1 MDKLS
6 MILTKDELDRIK
18 IIKNN
23 SEICMDLHKLT
34 AKQAKRLVS
43 NLIALNRTS
52 FSLRLIHGYNH
63 GTAIKEMLWNKFD
76 NDRLKERKTVENN
89 PGQTIFMIKET
100 A

>member
-1 MDKLS
+1 MSPYIPIAKA
-6 MILTKDELDRIK
+6 RGF
-18 IIKNN
+18 
-23 SEICMDLHKLT
+23 T
-34 AKQAKRLVS
+34 ATFG

-63 GTAIKEMLWNKFD
+63 GTIIKEMLWNKFD

-89 PGQTIFMIKET
+89 PGQTIFMIKEI